1 MTASIDQFTD
11 ITRRS
16 QEAWTTAAR
25 LWVDY
30 VQSMTDTV
38 ASSDG
43 VAPKATSTASV
54 QHYVDGVFDIAERL
68 LSDQREFAQHWINA
82 TVRAGAAVTEQAV
95 RATKSVSAHTANGAE
110 AVITHGAEAA
120 RATGEHAASSV
131 RTARQAVNN

>member
-16 QEAWTTAAR
+16 QEAWTTATR

-38 ASSDG
+38 ASSDT
-43 VAPKATSTASV
+43 AASNATPTASV
-54 QHYVDGVFDIAERL
+54 QRYLDGFFDIADKM
-68 LSDQREFAQHWINA
+68 LSDQREFAQHWISA

-110 AVITHGAEAA
+110 AVISNGAEAA
-120 RATGEHAASSV
+120 RATGEQAASSA
-131 RTARQAVNN
+131 RTARQAATN

>member
-38 ASSDG
+38 ASSDTG
-43 VAPKATSTASV
+43 APKATSAASV
-54 QHYVDGVFDIAERL
+54 QRYVDGFFDIADRM
-68 LSDQREFAQHWINA
+68 LSDQREIAQHWINA
-82 TVRAGAAVTEQAV
+82 TVQAGAAVTEQAV

-110 AVITHGAEAA
+110 AVINNGAEAA
-120 RATGEHAASSV
+120 RATGEQAASSV
-131 RTARQAVNN
+131 RNARRAANN